1 MPIRSK
7 KIDPYLYHKSCLTNE
22 FFKNT
27 VEGVVSVNL
36 KGEILV
42 ANPAFLKLVG
52 LELSGQHHIS
62 IHQPISS
69 SDSLGISDKDWES
82 ILKKS
87 TWDKDVWLHNAQ
99 KNINLPC
106 HLTSIRVKSHSTRSK
121 DYFIF
126 IFNDRSNILFFQQK
140 IEEASFYDTLTSL
153 PNRSYFLQKIDQIF
167 QSNRAENIICNGVF
181 FYLDLDRFKNIN
193 DTLGYET
200 GDRLIATIS
209 ERLKNYWKDIGIIGR
224 LGGDEFA
231 LFAQDLHNINEII
244 KIAKEIR
251 SLLKEPLNIDSRW
264 FHLSA
269 SIGISISPVDGS
281 NSKRLLQSAE
291 IALYRAKKL
300 GRDGYRIYNADFNH
314 QTIER
319 LNTEND
325 LRHALSKNQFE
336 IYFQPIYQPLTHKL
350 ISAETLL
357 RWKHP
362 EKGVLEPKHFI
373 YLADEIGLLTD
384 MDNWVLQRIIR
395 QIAVWQEA
403 GLNFFDLSVNISNKQ
418 INNQTFYNSVD
429 KLLKEYSIDPQ
440 HLIFELNEDIVI
452 EQPEK
457 MIQLLD
463 RLRQRGLKIA
473 IDDFGTGY
481 SSLSHLK
488 NLPLDIIKI
497 DQTFIKD
504 CLENIDNATIVR
516 AIINMS
522 HNLKLKVIAEG
533 VCSKN
538 QLAFLLALK
547 TDGIQG
553 YYFAKPMNLENFEKL
568 IRKESKKVS
577 V

>member
-1 MPIRSK
+1 MSIRTK
-7 KIDPYLYHKSCLTNE
+7 KIDPHLYHKFRLTDE

-36 KGEILV
+36 KGEILM
-42 ANPAFLKLVG
+42 ANPAFLQLIGLKLA
-52 LELSGQHHIS
+52 GQHRIS
-62 IHQPISS
+62 IFQLISS
-69 SDSLGISDKDWES
+69 GDSLTMS
-82 ILKKS
+82 KKEWKNACQNN
-87 TWDKDVWLHNAQ
+87 TWDKIVWLHNFE

-106 HLTSIRVKSHSTRSK
+106 HLTSIKIKGRSTRSN
-121 DYFIF
+121 DYFVL
-126 IFNDRSNILFFQQK
+126 IFNDVSSTLFFQQK
-140 IEEASFYDTLTSL
+140 IEEAALYDTLTSL

-167 QSNRAENIICNGVF
+167 QSNRAENMICNGVL
-181 FYLDLDRFKNIN
+181 FYLDMDRFKNIN

-200 GDRLIATIS
+200 GDRLIVAIS
-209 ERLKNYWKDIGIIGR
+209 ERLKNYWKEKGIIGR

-231 LFAQDLHNINEII
+231 LFAQDLRSINEII

-251 SLLKEPLNIDSRW
+251 NFLKEPINVEGRW
-264 FHLSA
+264 FNLSA

-300 GRDGYRIYNADFNH
+300 GRDTYRIYNADFNH

-319 LNTEND
+319 LNIEND
-325 LRHALSKNQFE
+325 LRQALSKNQLE
-336 IYFQPIYQPLTHKL
+336 IYFQPIYEPLTHKL

-362 EKGVLEPKHFI
+362 EKGVLEPRHFI
-373 YLADEIGLLTD
+373 YLADEIGFLTD
-384 MDNWVLQRIIR
+384 MDNWVLQNAVQ
-395 QIAVWQEA
+395 QIAIWQKK

-418 INNQTFYNSVD
+418 IIDPTFYNSVD
-429 KLLKEYSIDPQ
+429 KLIKEYSINPQ
-440 HLIFELNEDIVI
+440 HLAFELNEDIVI

-457 MIQLLD
+457 MIHLLE
-463 RLRQRGLKIA
+463 RLRKRGLKIA

-533 VCSKN
+533 VCSKS

-553 YYFAKPMNLENFEKL
+553 FYFSRPMNLENFEQL
-568 IRKESKKVS
+568 IRNESKKVS
-577 V
+577 G